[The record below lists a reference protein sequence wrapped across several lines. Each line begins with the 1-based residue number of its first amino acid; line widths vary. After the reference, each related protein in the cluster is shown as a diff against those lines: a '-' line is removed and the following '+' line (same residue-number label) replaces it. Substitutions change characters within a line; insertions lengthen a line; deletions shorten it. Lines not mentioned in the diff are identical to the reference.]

1 MLPNFLVIGAMKAGT
16 TSLWQ
21 YLRGHP
27 DVFMPEQKEIQ
38 FFSEHE
44 WWRGLEWYEH
54 LFDSAGAASAV
65 GEASPSYTR
74 YPHSAEAEERI
85 AKVLPEAKLVYVIR
99 HPVDRIV
106 SQYRHETSLGTE
118 DRPIDEAVRDESR
131 YVSTSRYALQAE
143 RYLENFGRDQLLVVT
158 SEALHRE
165 RATTMATVFRFLGVD
180 DQVSP
185 RALGAQ
191 YGRAEQRRRA
201 FGPIARF
208 KGTRSFRSLRAVVP
222 AGARQAAWR
231 AVSRPV
237 SHLSAPQEM
246 TDETRSE
253 LLERLR
259 PDLARLVTLVGD
271 GFDAWGL
278 LDA

>member
-44 WWRGLEWYEH
+44 WWRGLDWYEQ
-54 LFDSAGAASAV
+54 LFDPAGTASAI

-74 YPHSAEAEERI
+74 YPHSAEAADRI
-85 AKVLPEAKLVYVIR
+85 AKVLPDAKLLYVIR
-99 HPVDRIV
+99 QPVDRIV

-118 DRPIDEAVRDESR
+118 DRAIDDAVLDESR
-131 YVSTSRYALQAE
+131 YVSTSRYAMQAE
-143 RYLENFGRDQLLVVT
+143 RYLENFRRDQLMVVT
-158 SEALHRE
+158 SEALQRE
-165 RATTMATVFRFLGVD
+165 RAATMAKVFRFLGVD

-185 RALGAQ
+185 RSLDAQ

-201 FGPIARF
+201 PGPVARF
-208 KGTRSFRSLRAVVP
+208 KRTRSFRSLRAVVP
-222 AGARQAAWR
+222 SGVRQAAWR
-231 AVSRPV
+231 AVSHPV
-237 SHLSAPQEM
+237 SDSRAAVEM
-246 TDETRSE
+246 TEHTRAE
-253 LLERLR
+253 LLQRLR
-259 PDLARLVTLVGD
+259 PDLTRLVTIIGD